1 MRQQLVDAVGWMGGA
16 PLQHVLEVRVGVAPV
31 DARRVQQAGRISTC
45 YASLATIRM
54 AYARSLPAKLIVH
67 PSSEDRADGG
77 GAPPPRPW
85 TGPRP
90 QDAGAPVD
98 GPSGSDLTTASPHPD
113 EEREEQRIAYDATAS
128 VPSQQRSCVYKN

>member
-1 MRQQLVDAVGWMGGA
+1 M
-16 PLQHVLEVRVGVAPV
+16 
-31 DARRVQQAGRISTC
+31 
-45 YASLATIRM
+45 AS
-54 AYARSLPAKLIVH
+54 ARSLTAELIVH

-98 GPSGSDLTTASPHPD
+98 GPSGSDLTTASPTLMKK
-113 EEREEQRIAYDATAS
+113 E
-128 VPSQQRSCVYKN
+128 KNKAWPTKQPRAFRANNAHVFTRTKGPNVV